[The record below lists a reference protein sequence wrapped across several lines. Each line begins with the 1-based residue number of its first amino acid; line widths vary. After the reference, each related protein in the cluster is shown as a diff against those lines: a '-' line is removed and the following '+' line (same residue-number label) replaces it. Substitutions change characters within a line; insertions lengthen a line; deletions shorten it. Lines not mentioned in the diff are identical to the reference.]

1 MLIMKRELALTSRRH
16 SVRAHSN
23 DEEEDEVA
31 MRRTSNHNSQMKAKR
46 RAANKACRDEFDE
59 RAREGKPR
67 FVVDLD
73 YNGKP

>member
-1 MLIMKRELALTSRRH
+1 MKRELALTSRQH

-23 DEEEDEVA
+23 DEEEDGVA

-46 RAANKACRDEFDE
+46 RATNKACRDEFDK
-59 RAREGKPR
+59 RVWEGKPR

-73 YNGKP
+73 DNGKP

>member
-1 MLIMKRELALTSRRH
+1 MTSRRH

-23 DEEEDEVA
+23 DEEEDGVA
-31 MRRTSNHNSQMKAKR
+31 MRRTSYHNSHMKAKR